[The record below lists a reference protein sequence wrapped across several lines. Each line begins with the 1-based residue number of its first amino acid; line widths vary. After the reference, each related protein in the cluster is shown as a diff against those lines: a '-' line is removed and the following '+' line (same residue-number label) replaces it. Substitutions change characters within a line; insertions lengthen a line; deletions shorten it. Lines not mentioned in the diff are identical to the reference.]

1 MAWHEALFPNETVLP
16 VSAAKL
22 RAFCKSLS
30 DMGYF
35 YHTILSVYF
44 SGVCSWVSSIYLFIY
59 LFSVFNHIPLCMA
72 DPKNSGM
79 WIGNHKAEYLQFSH
93 NNDPKVNPH
102 HKVGD

>member
-16 VSAAKL
+16 VSADKL

-30 DMGYF
+30 DMGYS
-35 YHTILSVYF
+35 YHTILSMYF
-44 SGVCSWVSSIYLFIY
+44 SGVLLGEFYLFIY

-93 NNDPKVNPH
+93 NNDRCVLQR
-102 HKVGD
+102 